1 MKKLTKGLALLLAL
15 ILMLALCACNDDGK
29 KTSADN
35 SGNNS
40 DALSAES
47 VIEKPKNPPLP
58 PAKD

>member
-1 MKKLTKGLALLLAL
+1 MALLLSL

-58 PAKD
+58 PAKN